1 MSLKYQTGEEIQ
13 KGDRVLFHREPGE
26 IEFVVDSLVGDPA
39 TDWYFRELGP
49 GVMILEPKYFGCAY
63 VRDTENDED
72 LVFVCRGASEKR
84 V

>member
-1 MSLKYQTGEEIQ
+1 
-13 KGDRVLFHREPGE
+13 
-26 IEFVVDSLVGDPA
+26 VVDSLVGDPA

-49 GVMILEPKYFGCAY
+49 GVMVLEPKYFGCAFL
-63 VRDTENDED
+63 RDTENDED

>member
-13 KGDRVLFHREPGE
+13 KGDRILFHQEPGE
-26 IEFVVDSLVGDPA
+26 IEFVVDTLVGDPA
-39 TDWYFRELGP
+39 EDWYIRELGA
-49 GVMILEPKYFGCAY
+49 GVMVLEPKYFGRAY

-72 LVFVCRGASEKR
+72 LVFVSRGAPEKT